1 MFGFNLMDKLYP
13 VNDFLGN
20 LVPILNLDPNTY
32 KLQEL
37 IDKMKKTEECEINNT
52 SMQLDLINKKLQNK
66 YNFLIKN
73 VKFGKIYFKFPKT
86 YLVNNTIIRM
96 NDICIDIEKNNIEY
110 KEEEKKEKNI
120 NIINKEED
128 SSSDFLSSFGT
139 LINLVAVHIVI
150 ELSNIK
156 FRVFDGENCLFNF
169 MITKLTYD
177 STKGAKPIEMKDKA
191 KYLFLHN
198 KTITLGK
205 IFAKFGYDDSD
216 ENFFNNEIVNK
227 VNFYTDKNTILIS
240 NDEVYFNIIHN
251 FEKKELFI
259 ENDIKINIF
268 LESIIYKEQL
278 FQLVDIT
285 QIFTSK
291 NDILINEKQEEKKEE
306 EKKEEEKEEEEKK
319 EEEKKEEEKEE
330 NEIKTNSKKDY
341 IDILG
346 YKLFKI
352 NFNYNISS
360 IYIILVE
367 NDKIE
372 KNDKPKFWMIYQKYF
387 NKYYDIS
394 TGDKGGLKIFHKH
407 FCYFE
412 NSFYYLYFNSVNIGF
427 NVCKKEEQN
436 IKFIIKSNDVSL
448 RLIIPNKIE
457 NKRNTII
464 INNVF
469 SKENDSQNEEKTFNE
484 LFIDNYTK
492 VVKFGFFMHELIVIR
507 NLTIINLKI
516 IFDTFNIELNALII
530 YKIKKIIK
538 LLLESSNQK
547 NENIQ
552 IQNQVI
558 PIIKN
563 ENIIEDNK
571 SSSSIEIYGDVNI
584 RCFTNKRCLK
594 YINYLRNN
602 IIKEIDND
610 YYPEN
615 LTLNIIGLNIN
626 YNLFSNRLILNY
638 QNSMFFYF
646 MGLIAYPFFVHYQDN
661 SINFGKNSLQANLQ
675 KKLIDVDLNS
685 FNPNIYLSQIFFYF
699 NPFLLENLKKY
710 AILFLNS
717 FKCFSLE
724 KQLLQ
729 DVEIINNNNIN
740 LNQKKN
746 NNSLQNLSLTIDE
759 INIILF
765 GNLSIKNTRID
776 FKKFGTRNELL
787 FKLILN
793 PLIKLKISKISLNNS
808 ILEIDNIL
816 LAIHKNDN
824 TFQNELLTYQTFV
837 NDQSNKNFDI
847 IIYKANSNKK
857 LCSILIDINMKKIE
871 SKISEIVICPIS
883 KNLDEILIICE
894 HAKKEYIKMC
904 AFIFSHYPQTNETLD
919 LANYEKEFPSSDIIE
934 SENNLNKIHN
944 KNINNNEIIINL
956 SFDKIFI
963 DLFSTYTSNNTSI
976 SNNILNPLKNKMRLI
991 TEISNISFNFEK
1003 DKNLKFTLGGITSI
1017 FLKDLGIHPNC
1028 ISHIINNFSNISDK
1042 KNSFFKKIGYAE
1054 IISSKKPINIEIYFD
1069 NSKMNLFII
1078 TELTFHFCSDSL
1090 KYTISFINKLKTD
1103 YSSIKNLFSIF
1114 DDDTETII
1122 TDAGMLQE
1130 KLLKEQLKYREMEGG
1145 IEYRSVGKAYSDN
1158 GNLYSRIAKMVV
1170 NAPSINTIN
1179 SKDKEKKIKIIKEEN
1194 KNIDD
1199 VKKPIILTYN
1209 FSFNIEVIKIYLYNG
1224 EDFNFQ
1230 GKYILQ
1236 SDEDDNK
1243 NNNENNN
1250 LEDVVS
1256 IPITT
1261 QENINPRD
1269 NNNNVVFNLSNINF
1283 VLSHSK
1289 NSDKL
1294 FSIILSLTSFI
1305 IEDNLKKSKYK
1316 KVLSQYNFDQ
1326 PGNLLLSTKI
1336 NIIQAPNGNGESDI
1350 DAIFDISPIAIYL
1363 DQATLEFLF
1372 NFFYSLD
1379 NIISFSKNNNINND
1393 NNITNININ
1402 ENHELTDNE
1411 ISAMNYSIYD
1421 NNYFNLQMSFNPNSF
1436 YFTKFVINPF
1446 FISFNY
1452 NAREFTGN
1460 QIPQDIKKILD
1471 YLNLVSLSDL
1481 RINFKYYDNNT
1492 ERIKIKSIPGKLYQ
1506 YYKDDIIQNQIYG
1519 NYIESLPFINGL
1531 CKLIEGFLDMSSIP
1545 INNYKNGLSV
1555 QEGVVNG
1562 VRSFVVNSS
1571 NTVLNFGE
1579 ACSGFFRKIFCGS
1592 NEGTSIYRELK
1603 YKIDDRTKKIDEY
1616 FLK

>member
-1 MFGFNLMDKLYP
+1 MFGFNFMDKLYP
-13 VNDFLGN
+13 VKDFLGN
-20 LVPILNLDPNTY
+20 LIPILNLDPNTY
-32 KLQEL
+32 KLEEL
-37 IDKMKKTEECEINNT
+37 IETMKKTEQCEINNT
-52 SMQLDLINKKLQNK
+52 SMQLDLINNKLQNK

-73 VKFGKIYFKFPKT
+73 LTFGKIYFKFPKT

-96 NDICIDIEKNNIEY
+96 NDICIDLEKNNLKN
-110 KEEEKKEKNI
+110 KEEEKNENVKV
-120 NIINKEED
+120 INKEEE
-128 SSSDFLSSFGT
+128 SSSNFLSAFGT

-156 FRVFDGENCLFNF
+156 LRIFDGENCLFNL

-177 STKGAKPIEMKDKA
+177 STKDAKPIEMKDKA

-205 IFAKFGYDDSD
+205 IFAKFGYDDND

-227 VNFYTDKNTILIS
+227 VKFYTDKKTILIS
-240 NDEVYFNIIHN
+240 NDEVHFNIIHN
-251 FEKKELFI
+251 FEKEELLI

-268 LESIIYKEQL
+268 LELILYKEQL
-278 FQLVDIT
+278 FQLINIL

-291 NDILINEKQEEKKEE
+291 NQILIHEKKEE
-306 EKKEEEKEEEEKK
+306 KEVKKEEIKEENEVKK
-319 EEEKKEEEKEE
+319 EEIKEE
-330 NEIKTNSKKDY
+330 NEIKTDLKKDY

-352 NFNYNISS
+352 NYNFNISN
-360 IYIILVE
+360 IYLILVD

-394 TGDKGGLKIFHKH
+394 SGDKGGLKIFHKH

-412 NSFYYLYFNSVNIGF
+412 NSFYYLYLN
-427 NVCKKEEQN
+427 NVCISCDICQKDKQK
-436 IKFIIKSNDVSL
+436 IKIIVKSNDTSL

-469 SKENDSQNEEKTFNE
+469 SKENDTQNEEKTFNE

-492 VVKFGFFMHELIVIR
+492 VVKFGFFMHEIIVIR
-507 NLTIINLKI
+507 NLSIMNLKV
-516 IFDTFNIELNALII
+516 IFDTLNIELNALII

-538 LLLESSNQK
+538 LLLDSLNKE

-552 IQNQVI
+552 IPNQEI
-558 PIIKN
+558 PLNNN

-571 SSSSIEIYGDVNI
+571 LSNKIEIYGDVNI
-584 RCFTNKRCLK
+584 RCFTNKRSLK

-602 IIKEIDND
+602 VSKEIDND

-615 LTLNIIGLNIN
+615 LTLHIIGLNII
-626 YNLFSNRLILNY
+626 YNLSSNRLIVNY

-646 MGLIAYPFFVHYQDN
+646 MGLIAYPFLVHYQDN
-661 SINFGKNSLQANLQ
+661 SINFEKNSLQANLQ
-675 KKLIDVDLNS
+675 KKLIDIDLNS
-685 FNPNIYLSQIFFYF
+685 FKPKIYLSQIFFYF

-710 AILFLNS
+710 VYLFINS

-724 KQLLQ
+724 KQLLK
-729 DVEIINNNNIN
+729 DAEIINDNIN
-740 LNQKKN
+740 SIQKKN
-746 NNSLQNLSLTIDE
+746 NNILQNIFLSIDE
-759 INIILF
+759 INIIIF
-765 GNLSIKNTRID
+765 GNLSLKNTRID

-793 PLIKLKISKISLNNS
+793 PLLKLKIFKISFNKL

-847 IIYKANSNKK
+847 ILYKANSNKK
-857 LCSILIDINMKKIE
+857 LCSTLIELNSKKIE
-871 SKISEIVICPIS
+871 SKFSEIVFCPIS

-919 LANYEKEFPSSDIIE
+919 LANYEKEFPSEIIE
-934 SENNLNKIHN
+934 NDNNLNKISN
-944 KNINNNEIIINL
+944 KNINNEIIINI

-976 SNNILNPLKNKMRLI
+976 STNILNPLKNKMRLI

-1003 DKNLKFTLGGITSI
+1003 DKNLKLTLGGITSI

-1028 ISHIINNFSNISDK
+1028 ISHVINNFSIISDK
-1042 KNSFFKKIGYAE
+1042 KHSFFTKIGFAE

-1090 KYTISFINKLKTD
+1090 KYSISFINTLKTD

-1158 GNLYSRIAKMVV
+1158 GNLYSRIAKMV
-1170 NAPSINTIN
+1170 NTAPSINTIN

-1194 KNIDD
+1194 RNIDD
-1199 VKKPIILTYN
+1199 VKKQIILTYN
-1209 FSFNIEVIKIYLYNG
+1209 FSFNIDVIKIYLYNG

-1236 SDEDDNK
+1236 SDEEENK

-1269 NNNNVVFNLSNINF
+1269 NDNNIVFNLSNVNF

-1305 IEDNLKKSKYK
+1305 IEDNLQRSKYK

-1363 DQATLEFLF
+1363 DQVTLEFLF

-1379 NIISFSKNNNINND
+1379 NLISLSKNNNIIINNND
-1393 NNITNININ
+1393 NNVNNITNININ

-1421 NNYFNLQMSFNPNSF
+1421 NNIFNLQMSFNPNSF
-1436 YFTKFVINPF
+1436 YLTKFVINPF

-1452 NAREFTGN
+1452 TAREFTGN

-1471 YLNLVSLSDL
+1471 YLNLVSLTDL
-1481 RINFKYYDNNT
+1481 KINFKYYDNNK
-1492 ERIKIKSIPGKLYQ
+1492 ERIKVKRVPETLYQ

-1531 CKLIEGFLDMSSIP
+1531 CKLIEGFLDMTSMP
-1545 INNYKNGLSV
+1545 VYNYKNGLSV

-1571 NTVLNFGE
+1571 NTILNFGE
-1579 ACSGFFRKIFCGS
+1579 ACSGFFRKVFCGS

-1603 YKIDDRTKKIDEY
+1603 YKIDERCKKVDEY
-1616 FLK
+1616 YLK

>member
-1 MFGFNLMDKLYP
+1 MFGFNFMDKLYP

-20 LVPILNLDPNTY
+20 LVPLLNLDPNTF

-37 IDKMKKTEECEINNT
+37 IDTMKKTEQCEINNT
-52 SMQLDLINKKLQNK
+52 SMQLNLINEKLQNK
-66 YNFLIKN
+66 SNFLIKD

-96 NDICIDIEKNNIEY
+96 NDICIDIEKNNLEY
-110 KEEEKKEKNI
+110 KEEEKKENEK
-120 NIINKEED
+120 IIKKEED
-128 SSSDFLSSFGT
+128 SSSDLLSSFGT
-139 LINLVAVHIVI
+139 LINLVAVRVVV
-150 ELSNIK
+150 ELNNIK
-156 FRVFDGENCLFNF
+156 LRIFDGEDCLFNL
-169 MITKLTYD
+169 MITKLTYEN
-177 STKGAKPIEMKDKA
+177 TKDAKPIEMKDKA

-205 IFAKFGYDDSD
+205 IFAKFGYDNDD

-227 VNFYTDKNTILIS
+227 VKFYTDKNTILIS

-251 FEKKELFI
+251 FEKEELYI

-268 LESIIYKEQL
+268 LELILYKEQL
-278 FQLVDIT
+278 FQLTNIL
-285 QIFTSK
+285 QIFSSK
-291 NDILINEKQEEKKEE
+291 NEILIHEKKEENKKIEEKKEE
-306 EKKEEEKEEEEKK
+306 IKEEKK
-319 EEEKKEEEKEE
+319 EKD
-330 NEIKTNSKKDY
+330 EIKTDSKKDY

-352 NFNYNISS
+352 NFNFNISN
-360 IYIILVE
+360 IYLILVD

-394 TGDKGGLKIFHKH
+394 SGDKGGLKIFHKH

-412 NSFYYLYFNSVNIGF
+412 NSYYYLYLN
-427 NVCKKEEQN
+427 NVCIGCNICQKDEQK
-436 IKFIIKSNDVSL
+436 IKIIGKSNDTSL

-469 SKENDSQNEEKTFNE
+469 SKENDTQNEEKTFNE

-492 VVKFGFFMHELIVIR
+492 VVKFGYFMHELIVIR
-507 NLTIINLKI
+507 NLTIINLKLM
-516 IFDTFNIELNALII
+516 FDTLNIELNALII
-530 YKIKKIIK
+530 YKIKKIFK
-538 LLLESSNQK
+538 SLLDSLIQK
-547 NENIQ
+547 NENIE
-552 IQNQVI
+552 IPNQEI
-558 PIIKN
+558 PLINN

-571 SSSSIEIYGDVNI
+571 STNSIEISGDVNI

-594 YINYLRNN
+594 YINYIRNN
-602 IIKEIDND
+602 VNKEIDND

-615 LTLNIIGLNIN
+615 LTLNIIGLNTI
-626 YNLFSNRLILNY
+626 YNLSSNRLIVNY

-646 MGLIAYPFFVHYQDN
+646 MGLIAYPFLVHYQDN

-675 KKLIDVDLNS
+675 KKLIDTNLNS

-710 AILFLNS
+710 VYLFINS

-724 KQLLQ
+724 KQVLK
-729 DVEIINNNNIN
+729 DVEIINNNMNSI
-740 LNQKKN
+740 QKKN
-746 NNSLQNLSLTIDE
+746 KNILQKISLTIDE
-759 INIILF
+759 INIIIF
-765 GNLSIKNTRID
+765 GNLSLKNTRID

-793 PLIKLKISKISLNNS
+793 PLLKLKISKISFNNS

-847 IIYKANSNKK
+847 ILYKANSNKK
-857 LCSILIDINMKKIE
+857 LCSTLIEINMKKIE
-871 SKISEIVICPIS
+871 SKFSEIVICPIS

-919 LANYEKEFPSSDIIE
+919 LANYEKEFPSSELIE
-934 SENNLNKIHN
+934 SDNNLNKIHN
-944 KNINNNEIIINL
+944 KNINNNEIIINVT
-956 SFDKIFI
+956 FDKIFI

-1003 DKNLKFTLGGITSI
+1003 DKNLKFALGGITSI

-1028 ISHIINNFSNISDK
+1028 ISHVINNFSIISDK
-1042 KNSFFKKIGYAE
+1042 RHSFFTKIGFAE

-1158 GNLYSRIAKMVV
+1158 GNLYSRLAKMVV

-1179 SKDKEKKIKIIKEEN
+1179 SKDKEKKNKIIKEEN
-1194 KNIDD
+1194 RNIDD
-1199 VKKPIILTYN
+1199 VKKQIILTYN
-1209 FSFNIEVIKIYLYNG
+1209 FSFNIDSIKIYLYNG

-1236 SDEDDNK
+1236 SDEEENK

-1269 NNNNVVFNLSNINF
+1269 NDNNIVFNLLNVNF
-1283 VLSHSK
+1283 VISHLK

-1294 FSIILSLTSFI
+1294 FKIILSLTSFI
-1305 IEDNLKKSKYK
+1305 IEDNLQKSKYK

-1326 PGNLLLSTKI
+1326 PGNLLLSTTI

-1350 DAIFDISPIAIYL
+1350 EATFDISPISIYL
-1363 DQATLEFLF
+1363 DQVTLEFLF

-1379 NIISFSKNNNINND
+1379 NLISLYKNNNNIIINNNE

-1421 NNYFNLQMSFNPNSF
+1421 NNIFNLQMSFNPNSF
-1436 YFTKFVINPF
+1436 YLKQFIINPF

-1471 YLNLVSLSDL
+1471 YLNLVSLTDL
-1481 RINFKYYDNNT
+1481 KINFKYYDNNS
-1492 ERIKIKSIPGKLYQ
+1492 ERIKIKSIPEKLYK

-1531 CKLIEGFLDMSSIP
+1531 CKLIEGFLDMTSMP
-1545 INNYKNGLSV
+1545 VNNYKNGLSV

-1571 NTVLNFGE
+1571 NTILNFGE
-1579 ACSGFFRKIFCGS
+1579 TCSGFFRKVFCGS

-1603 YKIDDRTKKIDEY
+1603 YKIDERCKKVDEY
-1616 FLK
+1616 YLK